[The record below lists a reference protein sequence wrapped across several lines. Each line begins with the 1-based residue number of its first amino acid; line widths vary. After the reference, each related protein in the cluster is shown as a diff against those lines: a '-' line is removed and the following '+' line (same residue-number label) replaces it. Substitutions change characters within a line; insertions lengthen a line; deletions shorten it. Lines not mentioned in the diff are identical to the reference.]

1 MLLNKL
7 MFIKLKLFTCT
18 LLTPH
23 EQSYQWIYR
32 LVSCQAAGQK
42 SKYLPSTGLQMW
54 SMVCMHCMIC
64 NDPYSQP
71 FYHAQYQNVSQRQRQ
86 RHSHKH
92 NSSDGTKSWQYITMM
107 TLQGR
112 KKLTTVKYEITGT
125 LMNTVKLNTWERG
138 QTMWS
143 ASTASLSQHRS
154 NRHNE
159 FFVTCCM
166 LANGVFAELKCSWHN
181 ATSSFITEHAQ
192 PCFHL
197 WTCALMVTFMVLM
210 TVHAQCTVKYNPQT

>member
-1 MLLNKL
+1 MTHTASPFTMHNTKMLHKD
-7 MFIKLKLFTCT
+7 KG
-18 LLTPH
+18 
-23 EQSYQWIYR
+23 R
-32 LVSCQAAGQK
+32 
-42 SKYLPSTGLQMW
+42 
-54 SMVCMHCMIC
+54 
-64 NDPYSQP
+64 D
-71 FYHAQYQNVSQRQRQ
+71 
-86 RHSHKH
+86 SHKH
-92 NSSDGTKSWQYITMM
+92 NSTDWTKSWHYITMM

-112 KKLTTVKYEITGT
+112 KKLTTVKYEITST
-125 LMNTVKLNTWERG
+125 VVNTVRLNTRERG

-143 ASTASLSQHRS
+143 ASTGSLSQHRS
-154 NRHNE
+154 NRHIG

-210 TVHAQCTVKYNPQT
+210 TVHAQCTVKYNKLSSCCKKHDKALQGWYGDRNCGPTSNPRLTSSSVKKFTQFKCATC